1 MTDDELIPPRS
12 TNRRRDLRRRV
23 FKGAVVL
30 MGDGQVVFDCT
41 IRNLSD
47 RGAKIEVEQP
57 TDIPDEFELALPS
70 MHRVAPAKAAWRKGR
85 EIGVELTGQWRLYG
99 AKD

>member
-1 MTDDELIPPRS
+1 MDEELIPPKS
-12 TNRRRDLRRRV
+12 TNRRRDFRRRV

-30 MGDGQVVFDCT
+30 LGDGQVVFDCT

-47 RGAKIEVEQP
+47 RGAKIEVEQQS
-57 TDIPDEFELALPS
+57 DIPDEFELALPS
-70 MHRVAPAKAAWRKGR
+70 MHRAAPARAAWRKGR
-85 EIGVELTGQWRLYG
+85 AIGVELTGQWRLYG